1 MPTCCTTQQTIQPPG
16 ETLRN
21 LTRTQEEALRA
32 IAFFRRQRKVGRG
45 WLVGD
50 KRLSEKLV
58 ERLEKMELVEESFI
72 RSKPVLQLTNV
83 GQAIK
88 AQLLQ

>member
-1 MPTCCTTQQTIQPPG
+1 MQNTVDHPAAG
-16 ETLRN
+16 ETIRS

-72 RSKPVLQLTNV
+72 HGEPVLQLTIV

>member
-1 MPTCCTTQQTIQPPG
+1 MNNTANPPAAVEAIG
-16 ETLRN
+16 S

-72 RSKPVLQLTNV
+72 RGEPVLQLTIV

>member
-1 MPTCCTTQQTIQPPG
+1 MTMQNTVDHPAAG
-16 ETLRN
+16 ETIRS

-72 RSKPVLQLTNV
+72 HGEPVLQLTIV

>member
-1 MPTCCTTQQTIQPPG
+1 MHNTADRPAAAG
-16 ETLRN
+16 TLRS
-21 LTRTQEEALRA
+21 LTRTQQEALRA
-32 IAFFRRQRKVGRG
+32 ISFFRRHRKVGSG

-72 RSKPVLQLTNV
+72 RGEPVLQLTVV